1 VFLSFRGED
10 TRYGFT
16 GNLYKALFDQGIRT
30 FIDDEELQRGEE
42 ITPSLLKSIENS
54 RIAIIIFSKNYA
66 SSSFCLDELAHIIH
80 YFQEKSR
87 LVLPVFYDVEPCNV
101 RNQTKRY
108 DETLPMHENENRS
121 FAEALAMHERRFQN
135 DEENM
140 ERFLK
145 WKKALKQAANLSGY
159 HFKFGYLSSFHS
171 YFVFKYIFLELD
183 PQQRYCLLQYL
194 LPNLSHPIDKF
205 IR

>member
-16 GNLYKALFDQGIRT
+16 SNLYKALFDQGIRT
-30 FIDDEELQRGEE
+30 FIDDKELQRGEE

-66 SSSFCLDELAHIIH
+66 SSPFCLDELAHIIH

-101 RNQTKRY
+101 RMRNQTESYAK
-108 DETLPMHENENRS
+108 D
-121 FAEALAMHERRFQN
+121 LAFHKAKFQN
-135 DEENM
+135 DKENM
-140 ERFLK
+140 ERFMK
-145 WKKALKQAANLSGY
+145 WKIAVEQAAELSGY
-159 HFKFGYLSSFHS
+159 DYNFGYPSSFTLILFS
-171 YFVFKYIFLELD
+171 CVYS
-183 PQQRYCLLQYL
+183 LLFHF
-194 LPNLSHPIDKF
+194 N
-205 IR
+205 